1 MRKYK
6 LSSQITL
13 AFTLTTFVAGIVFI
27 ILFEIIFSHIYK
39 NQDEL
44 YLRNYYYEVFNDIYN
59 KNLTEVSENVSNDKY
74 ATYYLRKTEGG
85 HTEYDEGKKLSKILG
100 NNYSNKINDYI
111 STLQKQPLLKD
122 EISGIEKR
130 SINLTDVNNNS
141 PIYMFLEEIKRG
153 TKSNIILVC
162 TDNSY
167 SSDLRKS
174 TTQGISFVF
183 LSIIAI
189 GNVLSLLWIK
199 KIINRVNEL
208 REEVIL
214 LTNSNY
220 SNKIDIFGND
230 EISDLSKEIEKM
242 RIKIRDN
249 EETKRNIIQNVSH
262 DFKTPISV
270 IVSYAEAIK
279 DGVSDKEDCDII
291 IEQANKLNHKVIQ
304 LIEYNKKEYL
314 ETNTN
319 LSPVLVKP
327 ILEEIVN
334 MNKYKFNGKFYLNC
348 DSSKYNI
355 EIEPFK
361 NAINNIID
369 NSIRYAESKIIINLT
384 KKELTI
390 FNDGAHIDSKTLNK
404 IFTPYEK
411 GDKGE
416 SGLGMSIT
424 KQILSHYHLQLSIS
438 NVKSG
443 VMFTIRPL

>member
-59 KNLTEVSENVSNDKY
+59 KNLAEISENVANDKY
-74 ATYYLRKTEGG
+74 ATFYLRTNEGG
-85 HTEYDEGKKLSKILG
+85 NIKYDSGKKIVKILG
-100 NNYSNKINDYI
+100 DNYSNKINDYI
-111 STLQKQPLLKD
+111 YTLQRQPVL
-122 EISGIEKR
+122 EEVPGIEKR
-130 SINLTDVNNNS
+130 SINLTDVSNNS
-141 PIYMFLEEIKRG
+141 PVYIFLEEIKRG

-183 LSIIAI
+183 LAIIAV
-189 GNVLSLLWIK
+189 GNILSLLWIK
-199 KIINRVNEL
+199 RIINRVNEL
-208 REEVIL
+208 REDVIL

-220 SNKIDIFGND
+220 SNKIDTFGND

-242 RIKIRDN
+242 RVKIRDN

-270 IVSYAEAIK
+270 IVSYAEAIR
-279 DGVSDKEDCDII
+279 DGVSDKEDCNII
-291 IEQANKLNHKVIQ
+291 IDQANKLNHKVIQ

-314 ETNTN
+314 ETKTN
-319 LSPVLVKP
+319 LPAVLVKP

-334 MNKYKFNGKFYLNC
+334 MNKYKFDGKFYLNC
-348 DSSKYNI
+348 DNSKYNI

-369 NSIRYAESKIIINLT
+369 NSIRYADSKIIINLT

-424 KQILSHYHLQLSIS
+424 KQILSHYHLQLIIS